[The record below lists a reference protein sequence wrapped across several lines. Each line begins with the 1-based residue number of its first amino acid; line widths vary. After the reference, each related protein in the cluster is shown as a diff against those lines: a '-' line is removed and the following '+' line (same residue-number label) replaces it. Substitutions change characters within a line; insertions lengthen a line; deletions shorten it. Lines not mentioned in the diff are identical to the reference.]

1 MRKTIKEF
9 LEPDKKEKQELWE
22 NAVFVFDT
30 NVLLNLYR
38 YSAKT
43 RNSLLNAFG
52 SFNERIWIPYQ
63 VAYEYMRKRC
73 EVIYETVQ
81 RYDQFKK
88 EAETFA
94 GKATETLRLTSNDE
108 EISELKRYLFKWLE
122 SNKERNLQVLN
133 PEEDEILEKILEIFD
148 NKVGIIVPDS
158 ELEEI
163 KKEGGERY
171 EKSIPP
177 GYKDGV
183 KKKGQ
188 EDDNNAYG
196 DLIIWKQII
205 KYSKEHKVGI
215 IYVTHDQKEDWWN
228 IVKGKTIGPRVELRR
243 EFYAETNQEFHMYSM
258 NNFISTYNSL
268 NEVPIDKSAV
278 EEVIS
283 LERATNNRHNKE
295 RSYTLSEKI
304 AKGEETLEKIQNRI
318 LRRSRILIGIEN
330 KYQKNGR
337 KMPENIKVQY
347 DNTKEKMKEFEYAY
361 TMKEKELEGLKA
373 NIKQREIDESK
384 LDVASKVY

>member
-1 MRKTIKEF
+1 MKKVIKEF
-9 LEPDKKEKQELWE
+9 LEPSKKEKQELWE
-22 NAVFVFDT
+22 KAVFVFDT

-43 RNSLLNAFG
+43 RNSLLNAFE
-52 SFNERIWIPYQ
+52 SFTGRIWIPYQ

-88 EAETFA
+88 EAEMFT
-94 GKATETLRLTSNDE
+94 GKAVETLRLTSNDDE
-108 EISELKRYLFKWLE
+108 VSELKRYLFKWLD
-122 SNKERNLQVLN
+122 SNKERNLLVLN
-133 PEEDEILEKILEIFD
+133 PEEDEILEKILKIFD
-148 NKVGIIVPDS
+148 GKVGDIVLES
-158 ELEEI
+158 ELDVI
-163 KKEGGERY
+163 KKDGEERY
-171 EKSIPP
+171 KKSIPP
-177 GYKDGV
+177 GYKDGI

-205 KYSKEHKVGI
+205 KYSKENNVGI

-243 EFYAETNQEFHMYSM
+243 EFFAETKQEFHMYSM

-268 NEVPIDKSAV
+268 NEIPIDQSAV

-283 LERATNNRHNKE
+283 LDRAINKRHKE
-295 RSYTLSEKI
+295 RSYSLSEKI
-304 AKGEETLEKIQNRI
+304 AKVEDTLEKIQNRI
-318 LRRSRILIGIEN
+318 SRRKKIIIDIEN
-330 KYQKNGR
+330 KYQKHGLE
-337 KMPENIKVQY
+337 MPENIKIQY
-347 DNTKEKMKEFEYAY
+347 DNTKQKMEELEQAYA
-361 TMKEKELEGLKA
+361 MKQKELEGLKE
-373 NIKQREIDESK
+373 NLRRREMDKQVVDIIMKE
-384 LDVASKVY
+384 Y